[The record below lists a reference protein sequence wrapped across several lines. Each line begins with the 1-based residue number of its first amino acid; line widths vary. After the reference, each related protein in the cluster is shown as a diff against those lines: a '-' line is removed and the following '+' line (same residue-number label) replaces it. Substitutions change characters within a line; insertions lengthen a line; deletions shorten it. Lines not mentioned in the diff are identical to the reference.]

1 VPIGKSGK
9 TVSWGVYSEVGK
21 LRTVMVHRPGLEHRR
36 LTPTNA
42 HELLFDDVIWVEKA
56 EEEHDAFTDVMRAS
70 GVEVLYALELF
81 AEALADDDAKRWV
94 LRHMLS
100 ERMIGVAA
108 AQHAAEVIDALTTE
122 EIAEFVV
129 SGVIPRELGIDG
141 ARLYYESVDPSS
153 LTLAPHP
160 NFIFQRDPS
169 SWIYDGVTINP
180 MATPA
185 RRYESMI
192 EEVIYRFHPLFT
204 ANGPVNIWFGGS
216 AEDWGSAHIEGGD
229 IEVIGNGTVVV
240 GLSERT
246 SHQAV
251 SLLARRLFQA
261 GAADKVLTMA
271 LPKERSFMH
280 LDTVITMVDRDAV
293 TAYRAVVDEAR
304 VWCIRPGDSTDELVV
319 DERPEGLIAAMA
331 DALEL
336 EDIRVIGTGGDD
348 LAAAREQWDDGN
360 NVVALEPGVVIAY
373 ERNTLTNEHLR
384 RAGIEVIEIQGFEL
398 GRGRGGGHCL
408 TCPLQRDA

>member
-1 VPIGKSGK
+1 M
-9 TVSWGVYSEVGK
+9 SWGVHSEVGK

-42 HELLFDDVIWVEKA
+42 HELLFDDVIWVDRA
-56 EEEHDAFTDVMRAS
+56 EQEHDAFTDVMRDR
-70 GVEVLYALELF
+70 GVEVLYAQKLF
-81 AEALADDDAKRWV
+81 AEALADQEAKRWV
-94 LRHMLS
+94 LTHMLS

-108 AQHAAEVIDALTTE
+108 AQHVAEVVDALTTE
-122 EIAEFVV
+122 EIAEFLV

-141 ARLYYESVDPSS
+141 VDLFYESVDPSS

-169 SWIYDGVTINP
+169 SWIYGGVTINP
-180 MATPA
+180 MAMPA

-192 EEVIYRFHPLFT
+192 AEVIYRFHPRFT
-204 ANGPVNIWFGGS
+204 ADGPVDIWFGGS
-216 AEDWGSAHIEGGD
+216 AEDWGSASIEGGD
-229 IEVIGNGTVVV
+229 IEVIGNGAVIV

-251 SLLARRLFQA
+251 SLLAKHLFAA
-261 GAADKVLTMA
+261 GVADKVLTMA

-280 LDTVITMVDRDAV
+280 LDTVMTMIDRDAI
-293 TAYRAVVDEAR
+293 TAYRAVIDDAR
-304 VWCIRPGDSTDELVV
+304 VWCIRPGDSPDELVV
-319 DERPEGLIAAMA
+319 DERPEGLVSAMA
-331 DALEL
+331 DALDLDEL
-336 EDIRVIGTGGDD
+336 RVIGTGGDD

-373 ERNTLTNEHLR
+373 ERNTHTNQQLR
-384 RAGIEVIEIQGFEL
+384 QAGVEVLEIQGFEL

-408 TCPLQRDA
+408 TCPLERDA

>member
-1 VPIGKSGK
+1 
-9 TVSWGVYSEVGK
+9 
-21 LRTVMVHRPGLEHRR
+21 MVHRPGLEHRR

-56 EEEHDAFTDVMRAS
+56 EEEHDAFTDVMRDR
-70 GVEVLYALELF
+70 GVDVLYAMELF
-81 AEALADDDAKRWV
+81 AEALVEEDAKHWV
-94 LRHMLS
+94 LRYMLS

-108 AQHAAEVIDALTTE
+108 AQHVSEVIDQLTTA
-122 EIAEFVV
+122 EIAEFLV
-129 SGVIPRELGIDG
+129 SGVIPRELGADG
-141 ARLYYESVDPSS
+141 AQLFYESVDPSS

-204 ANGPVNIWFGGS
+204 VDGPVNIWFGGS

-229 IEVIGNGTVVV
+229 IEVIGSGTVVV

-251 SLLARRLFQA
+251 SLLARRLFRA
-261 GAADKVLTMA
+261 GVADRVLAMA

-293 TAYRAVVDEAR
+293 TAYRTVVDEAR
-304 VWCIRPGDSTDELVV
+304 VWCIRPGDSADELVV
-319 DERPEGLIAAMA
+319 DERPEGLVAAMA
-331 DALEL
+331 DALDLDEM
-336 EDIRVIGTGGDD
+336 RVIGTGGDD

-373 ERNTLTNEHLR
+373 ERNMLTNQHLR
-384 RAGIEVIEIQGFEL
+384 QAGIEVIEIQGFEL

-408 TCPLQRDA
+408 TCPLERDA

>member
-1 VPIGKSGK
+1 MAL
-9 TVSWGVYSEVGK
+9 GVHSEVGK
-21 LRTVMVHRPGLEHRR
+21 LRKVMVHRPGLEHRR

-42 HELLFDDVIWVEKA
+42 HELLFDDVIWVDKA
-56 EEEHDAFTDVMRAS
+56 EEEHDAFTQVMRDW
-70 GVEVLYALELF
+70 GVEVFYAQKLF
-81 AEALADDDAKRWV
+81 AEALADANARRWV
-94 LRHMLS
+94 LSHMLS
-100 ERMIGVAA
+100 ERLIGIAA
-108 AQHAAEVIDALTTE
+108 AQHASEIIDALTTE
-122 EIAEFVV
+122 EIAEFLV
-129 SGVIPRELGIDG
+129 SGVVPREIGINGVD
-141 ARLYYESVDPSS
+141 LYYEAVDPAS

-180 MATPA
+180 MAKPA

-192 EEVIYRFHPLFT
+192 TEVIYRFHPMFT
-204 ANGPVNIWFGGS
+204 AQGPVNVWFGGS
-216 AEDWGSAHIEGGD
+216 AEDWGSANIEGGD
-229 IEVIGNGTVVV
+229 IEVIGNGAVVV

-251 SLLARRLFQA
+251 SLLARRLFVA

-304 VWCIRPGDSTDELVV
+304 VWCIRPGDSPGELVV
-319 DERPEGLIAAMA
+319 DERPEGLVAAMA
-331 DALEL
+331 DALDLDEL
-336 EDIRVIGTGGDD
+336 RVIGTGGDD

-360 NVVALEPGVVIAY
+360 NVVAMEPGVVIAY

-384 RAGIEVIEIQGFEL
+384 QAGVEVIEIQGFEL

-408 TCPLQRDA
+408 TCPLERDA

>member
-1 VPIGKSGK
+1 M
-9 TVSWGVYSEVGK
+9 SWGVYSEVGK

-56 EEEHDAFTDVMRAS
+56 EEEHDAFTDVMRDR
-70 GVEVLYALELF
+70 GVEVLYAMELF
-81 AEALADDDAKRWV
+81 SEALVEEGAKRWV
-94 LRHMLS
+94 LQYMLS

-108 AQHAAEVIDALTTE
+108 AQHVSEVIDQLSTV
-122 EIAEFVV
+122 EIAEFLV
-129 SGVIPRELGIDG
+129 SGVIPRELGADG
-141 ARLYYESVDPSS
+141 ARLFYESVDPSS

-192 EEVIYRFHPLFT
+192 EEVIYRFHPLF
-204 ANGPVNIWFGGS
+204 NVDGPVNIWFGGS

-229 IEVIGNGTVVV
+229 IEVIGHSTVVV

-280 LDTVITMVDRDAV
+280 LDTVMTMVDRDAV

-304 VWCIRPGDSTDELVV
+304 VWCIRPGDSPDELVV
-319 DERPEGLIAAMA
+319 EERPEGLVAAMA
-331 DALEL
+331 DALDL
-336 EDIRVIGTGGDD
+336 DKMRVIGTGGDD

-360 NVVALEPGVVIAY
+360 NVVSLEPGVVVAY
-373 ERNTLTNEHLR
+373 ERNMLTNQHLR
-384 RAGIEVIEIQGFEL
+384 EAGVEVIEIQGFEL

-408 TCPLQRDA
+408 TCPLERDA

>member
-1 VPIGKSGK
+1 M
-9 TVSWGVYSEVGK
+9 TWGVHSEVGK

-42 HELLFDDVIWVEKA
+42 HELLFDDVIWVDKA
-56 EEEHDAFTDVMRAS
+56 EEEHDAFTDVMRDR
-70 GVEVLYALELF
+70 GVSVLYAQQLF
-81 AEALADDDAKRWV
+81 AEALANEDAKRWV
-94 LRHMLS
+94 LTHMLS

-108 AQHAAEVIDALTTE
+108 AQHASEVINALTTE
-122 EIAEFVV
+122 EIAEFLV
-129 SGVIPRELGIDG
+129 SGVIPREIGGRGVD
-141 ARLYYESVDPSS
+141 LYYESVDPAS

-169 SWIYDGVTINP
+169 SWIYGGVTINP
-180 MATPA
+180 MAKPA

-192 EEVIYRFHPLFT
+192 TEVIYRFHPSF
-204 ANGPVNIWFGGS
+204 AEDGPVNIWFGGS
-216 AEDWGSAHIEGGD
+216 AEDWGSASIEGGD
-229 IEVIGNGTVVV
+229 IEVIGNGAVVV

-251 SLLARRLFQA
+251 SLLARRLFRA
-261 GAADKVLTMA
+261 GVAKKVLTMA

-280 LDTVITMVDRDAV
+280 LDTVMTMVDRDAV
-293 TAYRAVVDEAR
+293 TAYRAVVDDAR
-304 VWCIRPGDSTDELVV
+304 VWCIRPGDSPDELVV
-319 DERPEGLIAAMA
+319 DDRPEGLIAAMA

-336 EDIRVIGTGGDD
+336 DEIRVIGTGGDD
-348 LAAAREQWDDGN
+348 PAAAREQWDDGN
-360 NVVALEPGVVIAY
+360 NVVALEPGVVVAY

-384 RAGIEVIEIQGFEL
+384 RAGVEVIEIQGFEL

>member
-1 VPIGKSGK
+1 MRRAR
-9 TVSWGVYSEVGK
+9 TMSWGVHSEVGK

-56 EEEHDAFTDVMRAS
+56 EEEHDAFTDVMRDR
-70 GVEVLYALELF
+70 GVEVLYAMELF
-81 AEALADDDAKRWV
+81 AEALVDNNAKRWV

-108 AQHAAEVIDALTTE
+108 SNHASEVIDALSTT
-122 EIAEFVV
+122 EIAEFLV
-129 SGVIPRELGIDG
+129 SGVVPRELGKNG
-141 ARLYYESVDPSS
+141 ARLFYESADPSS
-153 LTLAPHP
+153 LSLAPHP

-169 SWIYDGVTINP
+169 SWIYDGVSINP

-204 ANGPVNIWFGGS
+204 ADGPVSIWFGGS

-229 IEVIGNGTVVV
+229 IEVIGNGTVVI

-280 LDTVITMVDRDAV
+280 LDTVMTMVDRDAV

-304 VWCIRPGDSTDELVV
+304 VWCIRPGDSPDELVV
-319 DERPEGLIAAMA
+319 EDRPEGLVAAMA
-331 DALEL
+331 DALDLDEM
-336 EDIRVIGTGGDD
+336 RVIGTGGDD

-360 NVVALEPGVVIAY
+360 NVVALEPGVVVAY
-373 ERNTLTNEHLR
+373 ERNMLTNQHLR
-384 RAGIEVIEIQGFEL
+384 EAGVEVIEIQGFEL

-408 TCPLQRDA
+408 TCPLERDA